1 MKNKISIIPLF
12 LIVVIFISSPKI
24 NAQLVTKKTVSL
36 ELAKKLA
43 TAAEEQA
50 IKDNLTVV
58 ISIVDDGG
66 NLVYLEKMDGT
77 QLGSIEI
84 SMKKA
89 KTAISFK
96 RPTKAYQD
104 RIAGGTN
111 AIIALKNVLPFEG
124 GLPLLVDGELV
135 GAIGVSGGTSEQDGV
150 IANAAVELLNSI
162 K

>member
-1 MKNKISIIPLF
+1 MKKLYSLTLF
-12 LIVVIFISSPKI
+12 LLVVLIIFSSSQI
-24 NAQLVTKKTVSL
+24 HAQLVSKKTVGL

-43 TAAEEQA
+43 DASEAQA
-50 IKDNLTVV
+50 MNDKLTVV

-66 NLVYLEKMDGT
+66 NLVYMERMDGA

-84 SMKKA
+84 SLKKA
-89 KTAISFK
+89 KTALSFK

-104 RIAGGTN
+104 RIAAGANG
-111 AIIALKNVLPFEG
+111 IIALQNVLPFEG
-124 GLPLLVDGELV
+124 GIPLVVEGELV

-150 IANAAVELLNSI
+150 IATAGVEALTAN